1 MKKTY
6 GEPVAAICA
15 IATLICL
22 RCTVKRLVKKYS
34 GVKL

>member
-6 GEPVAAICA
+6 GEPVAAVCA
-15 IATLICL
+15 VATLIIL
-22 RCTVKRLVKKYS
+22 RFTVKRMVKRYS